1 MKILSL
7 IIFGILF
14 CHQTWAESAHIKLL
28 GPKRKAQVRRIHN
41 NASKADNELYKKVLQ
56 SNRELKQL
64 LNRVSSAPVIWD
76 GTRSILTGKV
86 FKGLLLN
93 SIVSTNMASPV
104 LVKAYPNQGLPF
116 GTLFSCKGATKY
128 KRVLTICDKMITKE
142 KEVPI
147 TAQILNPD
155 GSAGL
160 LGEYDDGKEDLISGA
175 ILSEVASGVLSVA
188 QNKVSTPLG
197 SYTDTNAKNQVLGGL
212 IRGGQ
217 TTSDILLDEMKTKE
231 PIVTINSGAEVL
243 VYFMEGIHEY

>member
-1 MKILSL
+1 MKNLSVIILGM
-7 IIFGILF
+7 FF
-14 CHQTWAESAHIKLL
+14 CTQIWADSAHIKLL
-28 GPKRKAQVRRIHN
+28 GPKQNAQTIKYLN
-41 NASKADNELYKKVLQ
+41 TASKADSDLYKKVLQ
-56 SNRELKQL
+56 SNHELKQL

-76 GTRSILTGKV
+76 GTKSILTGKV

-147 TAQILNPD
+147 SAQILNLD

-217 TTSDILLDEMKTKE
+217 ATSDILLEEMKTKE
-231 PIVTINSGAEVL
+231 PIVTINSGAGVL
-243 VYFMEGIHEY
+243 VYFMEGLHEY